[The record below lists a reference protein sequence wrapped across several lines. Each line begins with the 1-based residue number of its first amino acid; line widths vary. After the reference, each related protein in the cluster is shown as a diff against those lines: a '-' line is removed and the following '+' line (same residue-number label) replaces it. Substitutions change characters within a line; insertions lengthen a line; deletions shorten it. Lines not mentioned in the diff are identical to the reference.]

1 MCSRVTV
8 SDRRCCEAAAALT
21 ASPPRGVQEMLDSPQ
36 ELIARLDP
44 KAGDVAG
51 TWEPFLPQCR
61 VLHGIAQRCLEPI
74 KRRRAEIRDLVAELE
89 TGDPAPQ
96 PNTDMTPDLEAQ
108 PQPIHPI

>member
-1 MCSRVTV
+1 MCFFQYAHPVK
-8 SDRRCCEAAAALT
+8 A
-21 ASPPRGVQEMLDSPQ
+21 RGV
-36 ELIARLDP
+36 
-44 KAGDVAG
+44 
-51 TWEPFLPQCR
+51 R
-61 VLHGIAQRCLEPI
+61 VHGIAQRCLEPI